1 MCNSRVTQLT
11 WVNVLWNRA
20 SWKPAW
26 TCPLAPV
33 SAPNYLCTLT
43 HPRRCFSE
51 YTCLHVGWCMNAHS
65 PTLHICMQTHR
76 ILKCTHPF
84 PFSRIHLHTYTD
96 LFESSCFQ
104 KGFIYRSCLVVNV
117 KGRKPLRGFLSCVN
131 QPRLRALGSPR
142 GGFHS

>member
-1 MCNSRVTQLT
+1 M
-11 WVNVLWNRA
+11 NVLWNGA

-26 TCPLAPV
+26 TCPPAPV

-43 HPRRCFSE
+43 HPRRCFSQ
-51 YTCLHVGWCMNAHS
+51 YTCLHAGWCMNAHS
-65 PTLHICMQTHR
+65 SHPLFTYACKHTR
-76 ILKCTHPF
+76 ILKCAHPG
-84 PFSRIHLHTYTD
+84 PFSPIHLHTYTD

-131 QPRLRALGSPR
+131 QPRLRALGSLR